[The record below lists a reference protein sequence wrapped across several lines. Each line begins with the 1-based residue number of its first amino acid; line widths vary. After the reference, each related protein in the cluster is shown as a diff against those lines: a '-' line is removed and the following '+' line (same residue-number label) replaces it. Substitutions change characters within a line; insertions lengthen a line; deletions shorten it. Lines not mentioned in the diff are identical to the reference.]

1 MYKRIEVPI
10 DGSSTSLLALQE
22 AVELARKQNAA
33 VRVIQVID
41 LGPMYRAAISGAAM
55 ADIQRAIIESAETD
69 LANAAA
75 IARKEGVDV
84 ETALI
89 QGNERRISRVVVD
102 DAKRWGADLIV
113 VGTHGRHGLERLV
126 LGSVAEG
133 IARAASVPVL
143 LVRGV

>member
-1 MYKRIEVPI
+1 MFKRIEVPI
-10 DGSSTSLLALQE
+10 DGSSTSLLALE
-22 AVELARKQNAA
+22 TAVGLAKQQNAA

-41 LGPMYRAAISGAAM
+41 LGPMYRGALSGVSIANLE
-55 ADIQRAIIESAETD
+55 RAIIQGAETD

-75 IARKEGVDV
+75 IAGKAGMGV

-89 QGNERRISRVVVD
+89 QGNERRISRVIVD
-102 DAKRWGADLIV
+102 DANRWGADLVV
-113 VGTHGRHGLERLV
+113 VGTHGRHGLARLV

-143 LVRGV
+143 LVRGK